1 MLTPEQRD
9 EFDRCGILRL
19 PGAIASGDAHEMCN
33 CVWQALR
40 RRYAVR
46 PDAPET
52 WQARR
57 IMGTHDLPRSATFA
71 QIGSPAV
78 CEALDDLLGRGNW
91 QRPERWGSLLVVFPE
106 SGGRWDVPRQSWHLD
121 FPAPSSSSSQE
132 IFAARLFTCLAK
144 LSPGG
149 GGTVFVAGS
158 HRLVQD
164 LARKE
169 GVTRLHSADARK
181 ALIRTCPWMK
191 ALCAPDGTADRVRQF
206 MESSASFDDVELR
219 VVEMT
224 GEAGDVLLTHPLLL
238 HAPAKNCAPVPR
250 LVLSSTIYR
259 SGVQPSALYA

>member
-1 MLTPEQRD
+1 MISWGAVTGSGRSD
-9 EFDRCGILRL
+9 GARCWLFFRSPADDGTFRARVGIWIFRRRPRLRL
-19 PGAIASGDAHEMCN
+19 KR
-33 CVWQALR
+33 L
-40 RRYAVR
+40 
-46 PDAPET
+46 
-52 WQARR
+52 
-57 IMGTHDLPRSATFA
+57 
-71 QIGSPAV
+71 
-78 CEALDDLLGRGNW
+78 
-91 QRPERWGSLLVVFPE
+91 
-106 SGGRWDVPRQSWHLD
+106 
-121 FPAPSSSSSQE
+121 
-132 IFAARLFTCLAK
+132 FAARLFTCLAK

-164 LARKE
+164 LAHKE
-169 GVTRLHSADARK
+169 SGERLHSADARK